1 MFPHQLGVEKSGI
14 RKGLSTPGSSFCCIT
29 SKQNTCPFDN
39 LNVGQIYP
47 QFCPPPPRQLHPHL
61 VCSIRKKYATMF
73 NNTSTER
80 TYRGMKFSKTK

>member
-47 QFCPPPPRQLHPHL
+47 QFCPPPFP
-61 VCSIRKKYATMF
+61 A
-73 NNTSTER
+73 NSTHTWSVAFVKNMQQCLILLPQKEH
-80 TYRGMKFSKTK
+80 TEV

>member
-29 SKQNTCPFDN
+29 SKQNTCQFYN
-39 LNVGQIYP
+39 LIVVKLYQK
-47 QFCPPPPRQLHPHL
+47 FCPPPPRQLHPHL